1 MVPATTTQTPT
12 TLRITSVRMRGH
24 GGRWGM
30 AHLVFAGDRC
40 VKSFATIAAAKR
52 FIVQSQAV
60 A

>member
-30 AHLVFAGDRC
+30 AHFVYAGDRQIRA
-40 VKSFATIAAAKR
+40 FATIAAAKR
-52 FIVQSQAV
+52 FIAQSQAV

>member
-1 MVPATTTQTPT
+1 MVPAITTEKPG
-12 TLRITSVRMRGH
+12 TLRIESLRMRGH

-30 AHLVFAGDRC
+30 AHLVFAGERC

-52 FIVQSQAV
+52 FIAQSQAV